1 MSLLYETT
9 IIYNYEYDYK
19 INGINRPKPFLIMF
33 MKLQMIGDYYNFYLK
48 RYDYYYYYY
57 YRDI

>member
-48 RYDYYYYYY
+48 RYDYYYYY
-57 YRDI
+57 